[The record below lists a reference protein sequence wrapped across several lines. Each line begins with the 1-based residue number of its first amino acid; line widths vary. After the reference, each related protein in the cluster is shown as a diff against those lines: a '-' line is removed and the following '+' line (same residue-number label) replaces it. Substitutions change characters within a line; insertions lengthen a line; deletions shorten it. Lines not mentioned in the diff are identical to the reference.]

1 MAKALFLSLPLS
13 GHVNPSLPL
22 VQELVARGED
32 ILYFATDPFA
42 ARIQHAG
49 ARYIPY
55 RNGFLANMT
64 RLPERLEELS
74 WLLTRTTAEVLDDHL
89 SAFRAESPD
98 YLIVDSVAPWGQWAA
113 QLLRIPVVTS
123 ISTFAIN
130 RRVLAFA
137 ASHGVRPK
145 SAALFFSKLR
155 SIFKSLALARRLRR
169 RHCVRGPGAS
179 GLVFGQSDLN
189 IVYTSRL
196 FQPCGDTFDDRY
208 LFIGPSIARRSESA
222 AFPWDQARHPVL
234 VYASLGTLFNTDV
247 AFYRN
252 CFQAFAGRDLQVI
265 LSIGENVSR
274 EDLGPIPD
282 NFIVHPYVPQL
293 DVLRRVAAFLT
304 HGGMNSVG
312 ESLYHGVPVVVVPQ
326 MSEQAIVG
334 RRVEELGAGLYLAKE
349 DATPQ
354 NLRVSIERVIADD
367 TFRRQAAAVRDSFQ
381 AAGGVERAAAA
392 IFSFTGR

>member
-1 MAKALFLSLPLS
+1 MAKALVLSLPLS
-13 GHVNPSLPL
+13 GHINPSLPL
-22 VQELVARGED
+22 VRELVARGDD

-42 ARIQHAG
+42 ARIRHTG
-49 ARYIPY
+49 ARFAPY

-89 SAFRAESPD
+89 AAFRAESPD

-123 ISTFAIN
+123 VSTFAIN
-130 RRVLAFA
+130 RHVLAFA
-137 ASHGVRPK
+137 AAHGARPK

-155 SIFKSLALARRLRR
+155 SIFKSLALARRLRL
-169 RHCVRGPGAS
+169 RHHVRGPGVS
-179 GLVFGQSDLN
+179 GLVFGKSDLN
-189 IVYTSRL
+189 IVYTSRH
-196 FQPCGDTFDDRY
+196 FQPCGETFDDRY
-208 LFIGPSIARRSESA
+208 LFVGPSIAPRTEPA
-222 AFPWDQARHPVL
+222 AFPWDQVRHPVL

-247 AFYRN
+247 DFYRH

-265 LSIGENVSR
+265 LSIGANVSR
-274 EDLGPIPD
+274 ESLGPIPD
-282 NFIVHPYVPQL
+282 NFIVQSYVPQL
-293 DVLRRVAAFLT
+293 DVLRRVTAFLT
-304 HGGMNSVG
+304 HGGMNSVS
-312 ESLYHGVPVVVVPQ
+312 ESLYLGVPVVVVPQ

-334 RRVEELGAGLYLAKE
+334 QRVQELGAGLYLARE

-354 NLRVSIERVIADD
+354 NLRASIERVIADD

-381 AAGGVERAAAA
+381 AAGGVEPAATA
-392 IFSFTGR
+392 ILAFTRK